1 MKNSV
6 SKAIK
11 SEPKEQKGGF
21 LMMLLHD
28 LITLDASLLGNLLKC
43 KGMKTKMPSKGV
55 MRACEEIITASEGLI
70 KAGQD
75 F

>member
-1 MKNSV
+1 
-6 SKAIK
+6 
-11 SEPKEQKGGF
+11 
-21 LMMLLHD
+21 MMLLHD

>member
-1 MKNSV
+1 MM
-6 SKAIK
+6 
-11 SEPKEQKGGF
+11 F
-21 LMMLLHD
+21 LRD
-28 LITLDASLLGNLLKC
+28 LITLGASLLGNLLKC